1 MILNLTQHPATPEQV
16 AAGVVDLEG
25 KNLERLKEL
34 LTFDSIEVAVKQ
46 RFDRAKQ
53 IADLVS
59 RIKLGDEDSLH
70 EDGTAIHVMIGGAPY
85 LMAPLE
91 NVLMKDNRVPVY
103 AFSVRESVEQIQS
116 DGSVVKNNIFRHK
129 GFVS

>member
-91 NVLMKDNRVPVY
+91 NVLMKNNRVPVY

>member
-25 KNLERLKEL
+25 KNLKRLKEL

-91 NVLMKDNRVPVY
+91 NVLMKNNRVPVY

>member
-34 LTFDSIEVAVKQ
+34 LTFDSIEVAVKH
-46 RFDRAKQ
+46 RFDRARQ
-53 IADLVS
+53 IGELVS

-116 DGSVVKNNIFRHK
+116 DGSVIKKNIFKHG

>member
-25 KNLERLKEL
+25 KNLKRLKEL

-116 DGSVVKNNIFRHK
+116 DGSVVKSNIFRHG

>member
-1 MILNLTQHPATPEQV
+1 
-16 AAGVVDLEG
+16 
-25 KNLERLKEL
+25 
-34 LTFDSIEVAVKQ
+34 
-46 RFDRAKQ
+46 
-53 IADLVS
+53 
-59 RIKLGDEDSLH
+59 
-70 EDGTAIHVMIGGAPY
+70 MIGGAPY

-91 NVLMKDNRVPVY
+91 NVLMKNNRVPVY

>member
-116 DGSVVKNNIFRHK
+116 DGSVVKSNIFRHK

>member
-34 LTFDSIEVAVKQ
+34 LTFDSIEVAKNY
-46 RFDRAKQ
+46 RFDRARQ
-53 IADLVS
+53 LADLVS
-59 RIKLGDEDSLH
+59 RIKLGDEDSLN
-70 EDGTAIHVMIGGAPY
+70 EDGTAIFVMIGGAPY

-116 DGSVVKNNIFRHK
+116 DGSVVKSNIFRHG

>member
-25 KNLERLKEL
+25 KNLKRLKEL

-116 DGSVVKNNIFRHK
+116 DGSVVKSNIFRHK

>member
-25 KNLERLKEL
+25 KNLEQLKEL
-34 LTFDSIEVAVKQ
+34 LTFDSSEVAVKQ
-46 RFDRAKQ
+46 KFDRARQ

-116 DGSVVKNNIFRHK
+116 DGSVVKSNIFRHG

>member
-59 RIKLGDEDSLH
+59 RIKLGD
-70 EDGTAIHVMIGGAPY
+70 
-85 LMAPLE
+85 
-91 NVLMKDNRVPVY
+91 
-103 AFSVRESVEQIQS
+103 
-116 DGSVVKNNIFRHK
+116 
-129 GFVS
+129 